1 VRFLWELDLLGT
13 DLYHIIHW
21 FFMYSFLGW
30 VMETCYVAI
39 VDRKFVNR
47 GFVNG
52 PVCTIY
58 GFGALAVYFILKPF
72 ENNILI
78 LFIMGIIVPS
88 ILEYFTGWLMEII
101 FKTTW
106 WDYSN
111 YRFNIKG
118 RICLFNSVIWGLLT
132 VALFLL
138 IQPFVNFIV
147 SLYPVSIG
155 KPLAIIA
162 VATYLVDYGTT
173 SYYAMDLKEKLNNMS
188 DIMDEFASYAHLS
201 KLYKTKEDVMEY
213 LENIKPIEFINE
225 IKEKLAES
233 IQVNKEN
240 YKEKILEKF
249 IMLNDKYDSL
259 KSKSNIIHN
268 RLLIAFPTLKV
279 KDKNKYVEELKAH
292 IFKRKKL

>member
-1 VRFLWELDLLGT
+1 MKFLWELDLLGT
-13 DLYHIIHW
+13 DLYNIIHC
-21 FFMYSFLGW
+21 FFIYSFFGW

-39 VDRKFVNR
+39 LDKKFINR

-58 GFGALAVYFILKPF
+58 GFGALTVYFILKPF

-88 ILEYFTGWLMEII
+88 ILEYFTGWLMEVI

-118 RICLFNSVIWGLLT
+118 RICLFNSIIWGVLT
-132 VALFLL
+132 VALFLV
-138 IQPFVNFIV
+138 IQPFVNFII
-147 SLYPVSIG
+147 SLYPVSVG

-162 VATYLVDYGTT
+162 VVSYLIDYGTT
-173 SYYAMDLKEKLNNMS
+173 SYYAMDLKAKLNNMS
-188 DIMDEFASYAHLS
+188 DIMDEFVSYTQLS
-201 KLYKTKEDVMEY
+201 RLYETKEEVMEY
-213 LENIKPIEFINE
+213 LENTKPVEFINE
-225 IKEKLAES
+225 VKEKLKQS
-233 IQVNKEN
+233 IQINKEN
-240 YKEKILEKF
+240 YKEKF
-249 IMLNDKYDSL
+249 FMLNDKYDSL

-268 RLLIAFPTLKV
+268 RLLRAFPTLKV
-279 KDKNKYVEELKAH
+279 KDKDKYVEELKAY
-292 IFKRKKL
+292 IFKRRK

>member
-1 VRFLWELDLLGT
+1 MWELDLLGT
-13 DLYHIIHW
+13 DLYNIIHC
-21 FFMYSFLGW
+21 FFIYSFFGW

-39 VDRKFVNR
+39 LDKKFINR

-58 GFGALAVYFILKPF
+58 GFGALTVYFILKPF

-88 ILEYFTGWLMEII
+88 ILEYFTGWLMEVI

-118 RICLFNSVIWGLLT
+118 RICLFNSIIWGVLT
-132 VALFLL
+132 VALFLV
-138 IQPFVNFIV
+138 IQPFVNFII
-147 SLYPVSIG
+147 SLYPVSVG

-162 VATYLVDYGTT
+162 VVSYLIDYGTT
-173 SYYAMDLKEKLNNMS
+173 SYYAMDLKAKLNNMS
-188 DIMDEFASYAHLS
+188 DIMDEFVSYTQLS
-201 KLYKTKEDVMEY
+201 RLYETKEEVMEY
-213 LENIKPIEFINE
+213 LENTKPVEFINE
-225 IKEKLAES
+225 VKEKLKQS
-233 IQVNKEN
+233 IQINKEN
-240 YKEKILEKF
+240 YKEKF
-249 IMLNDKYDSL
+249 FMLNDKYDSL

-268 RLLIAFPTLKV
+268 RLLRAFPTLKV
-279 KDKNKYVEELKAH
+279 KDKDKYVEELKAY
-292 IFKRKKL
+292 IFKRRK

>member
-1 VRFLWELDLLGT
+1 MWELDLLGT
-13 DLYHIIHW
+13 DLYNIIHC
-21 FFMYSFLGW
+21 FFIYSFFGW

-39 VDRKFVNR
+39 LDKKFINR

-58 GFGALAVYFILKPF
+58 GFGALTVYFILKPF

-88 ILEYFTGWLMEII
+88 ILEYFTGWLMEVI

-118 RICLFNSVIWGLLT
+118 RICLFNSIIWGVLT
-132 VALFLL
+132 VALFLV
-138 IQPFVNFIV
+138 IQPFVNFII
-147 SLYPVSIG
+147 SLYPVSVG

-162 VATYLVDYGTT
+162 VVSYLIDYGTT
-173 SYYAMDLKEKLNNMS
+173 SYYAMDLKAKLNNMS
-188 DIMDEFASYAHLS
+188 DIMDEFVSYTQLS
-201 KLYKTKEDVMEY
+201 RLYETKEEVMEY
-213 LENIKPIEFINE
+213 LENSKPVEFINE
-225 IKEKLAES
+225 VKEKLKQS
-233 IQVNKEN
+233 IQINKEN
-240 YKEKILEKF
+240 YKEKF
-249 IMLNDKYDSL
+249 FMLNDKYDSL

-268 RLLIAFPTLKV
+268 RLLRAFPTLKV
-279 KDKNKYVEELKAH
+279 KDKDKYVEELKAY
-292 IFKRKKL
+292 IFKRRK